1 MKSLKEFRPLL
12 KLVKEDLN
20 KLIFASIIIFISGI
34 CEVFTGYLNGKVVE
48 EITMLDI
55 KNALIFLGIYY
66 VCLLLLMKRCRQ
78 EK

>member
-55 KNALIFLGIYY
+55 KNNIDTIPTISNPIIQELINT
-66 VCLLLLMKRCRQ
+66 
-78 EK
+78 